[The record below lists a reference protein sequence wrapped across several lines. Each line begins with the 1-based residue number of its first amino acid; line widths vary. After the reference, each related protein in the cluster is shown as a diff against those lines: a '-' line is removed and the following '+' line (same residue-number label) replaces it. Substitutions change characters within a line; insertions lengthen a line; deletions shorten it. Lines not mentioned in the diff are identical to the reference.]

1 MAVVEFGM
9 EVFTVIKSIKL
20 KNCATYP
27 SMGVSI
33 ENCQK
38 INFFYGPNGSG
49 KSTISNFLRNPT
61 DSQYNECEIK
71 WENDI
76 AADVAVY
83 NREFR
88 VKNLK
93 ENIAGVFTLGQ
104 ATIEDI
110 QALEKMK
117 EQRAKKN
124 EDYTARDNTLK
135 NKLQEESECKASF
148 REAVWERVLKPN
160 EADFQEAFSGFRNNK
175 ERFRDE
181 VLRRYKISHT
191 SCEARDNLLL
201 RAKTLF
207 AQKPEK
213 CSVISFS
220 IDDAVDRLAEIEAST
235 IWSKVIVG
243 NKDLPIGRLID
254 VLDNADWVNQG
265 RKHLREDRICP
276 FCQQPTITEEL
287 KSQLDAF
294 FSGEYEQDVNQ
305 IKQFISQYSVYTDEL
320 LGRINTLRTSLGA
333 YPAAGI
339 DTNKL
344 SGLIDL
350 LNGYFSKNKAEMLIK
365 EKEPGRI
372 ITLTETAVTTSAIA
386 QLVIDG
392 NAAITQH
399 NKMVDN
405 YTSEKNALI
414 ADIWAFLIGENETL
428 ITGYLTNI
436 DNLAKA
442 KNGIQNGI
450 NTCKQQLDELDKK
463 IVEAGKNITSV
474 QPTVDEINRSLK
486 NYGFTNFQI
495 APSPVQSNAYQIQ
508 RMDGSLATNTL
519 SEGEETFISFLYFLQ
534 FAKGSVDVSK
544 VSSRKVLVLDDPI
557 CSLDS
562 TVLYI
567 VSSMVKG
574 LIKDVREGNSDVEQ
588 IFILTH
594 NVFFHKETAFIDRRT
609 EVCNDIHFWII
620 SKDNNISSIRAY
632 ERNNPIKTSYE
643 LLWEE
648 LKSNTNASLI
658 TTQNIMRR
666 ILENYFSILGKA
678 KDDTIVDSFPTIEE
692 KMICRSLLSWI
703 NDGSHTIPDDLYID
717 SYTDSIERYK
727 QIFKEVFIKMGHE
740 AHYKMM
746 MGVT

>member
-1 MAVVEFGM
+1 M
-9 EVFTVIKSIKL
+9 IKTIKL
-20 KNCATYP
+20 KNCATYL
-27 SMGVSI
+27 SEGTSI

-49 KSTISNFLRNPT
+49 KSTISNFLQDPT
-61 DSQYNECEIK
+61 DLLYRECIIE
-71 WENDI
+71 WENDTAVDI
-76 AADVAVY
+76 MVY
-83 NREFR
+83 NRRFR
-88 VKNLK
+88 ERNFK

-110 QALEKMK
+110 RALEEMK

-124 EDYTARDNTLK
+124 EDYTTRGNTLQK
-135 NKLQEESECKASF
+135 KLQEEIAYKATF
-148 REAVWERVLKPN
+148 RDTVWERILKPN

-181 VLRRYKISHT
+181 VLRRYQISHSST
-191 SCEARDNLLL
+191 ETRDALLV

-207 AQKPEK
+207 ARKPEK
-213 CSVISFS
+213 CPIIPFVLDNIVEQ
-220 IDDAVDRLAEIEAST
+220 IAEIETAA

-243 NKDLPIGRLID
+243 NRDLPIGRLIE
-254 VLDNADWVNQG
+254 VLDNADWVSQG
-265 RKHLREDRICP
+265 RKHLREDGICP
-276 FCQQPTITEEL
+276 FCQKQTITDEL
-287 KSQLDAF
+287 KNQLDAF
-294 FSGEYEQDVNQ
+294 FSGEYEQDVSL
-305 IKQFISQYSVYTDEL
+305 IKQFIGQYSSYTDEL
-320 LGRINTLRTSLGA
+320 LSRIKTLRTSLGS

-339 DTNKL
+339 EASK
-344 SGLIDL
+344 IDPIIEL

-372 ITLTETAVTTSAIA
+372 ISLTETAATTSSMK
-386 QLVIDG
+386 QLVING
-392 NAAITQH
+392 NAAVTKH
-399 NKMVDN
+399 NEMVDN
-405 YTSEKNALI
+405 YTSEKDTLVADIWVFLMDENEALI
-414 ADIWAFLIGENETL
+414 A
-428 ITGYLTNI
+428 GYLNDIETFT
-436 DNLAKA
+436 KA
-442 KNGIQNGI
+442 KKGIQKGI
-450 NTCKQQLDELDKK
+450 DVCKQQLDDLDGK

-486 NYGFTNFQI
+486 SYGFTNFKI
-495 APSPVQSNAYQIQ
+495 VPSPAQPNAYQIQ
-508 RMDGSLATNTL
+508 RMDGTLATNTL

-534 FAKGSVDVSK
+534 FAKGSVDVAK
-544 VSSRKVLVLDDPI
+544 VSNRKVLVLDDPI

-567 VSSMVKG
+567 VSSLVKG

-620 SKDNNISSIRAY
+620 SKDNNISSIKAY

-666 ILENYFSILGKA
+666 ILENYFSILGKT
-678 KDDTIVDSFPTIEE
+678 KDDTIVDSFSTIEE

-717 SYTDSIERYK
+717 SYTDSIDRYK
-727 QIFKEVFIKMGHE
+727 QIFKEVFFKMGHE

-746 MGVT
+746 MGES

>member
-1 MAVVEFGM
+1 M
-9 EVFTVIKSIKL
+9 IKAIKL

-27 SMGVSI
+27 SVGTSI

-38 INFFYGPNGSG
+38 VNFFYGPNGSG
-49 KSTISNFLRNPT
+49 KSTISNFLYNPT
-61 DSQYNECEIK
+61 GLQYSECEIE
-71 WENDI
+71 WENN
-76 AADVAVY
+76 AAVDVVVY

-88 VKNLK
+88 ERNFK

-117 EQRAKKN
+117 EQRTKMN
-124 EDYTARDNTLK
+124 EDYTTRGATLRK
-135 NKLQEESECKASF
+135 KSQEETEYKATF
-148 REAVWERVLKPN
+148 RDTVWERILKPN

-181 VLRRYKISHT
+181 VLRRYEISHT
-191 SCEARDNLLL
+191 SSETRDSLLL

-213 CSVISFS
+213 CAIISFS
-220 IDDAVDRLAEIEAST
+220 LENIIDQLTEIETSA
-235 IWSKVIVG
+235 IWGKVIVG
-243 NKDLPIGRLID
+243 NKDLPIGRLIE

-265 RKHLREDRICP
+265 RRHLREDGICP

-287 KSQLDAF
+287 KHQLDAF

-305 IKQFISQYSVYTDEL
+305 IKQFISQYSAYTDESL
-320 LGRINTLRTSLGA
+320 RRINTLRTSLGS
-333 YPAAGI
+333 YPVAGI
-339 DTNKL
+339 DTSKL
-344 SGLIDL
+344 DSFIEL
-350 LNGYFSKNKAEMLIK
+350 LNGFFSKNKAEMLIK
-365 EKEPGRI
+365 EKEPGRMI
-372 ITLTETAVTTSAIA
+372 SLTETTVTISSIQ

-392 NAAITQH
+392 NASITKH
-399 NKMVDN
+399 NEMVDN
-405 YTSEKNALI
+405 YTSEKNSLV
-414 ADIWAFLIGENETL
+414 ADIWAFLMAENEAL
-428 ITGYLTNI
+428 IAGYLNDI
-436 DNLAKA
+436 ESFAKA
-442 KNGIQNGI
+442 IRGIQKGI
-450 NTCKQQLDELDKK
+450 DVCKQQLDDLDEK

-486 NYGFTNFQI
+486 SYGFTNFQI
-495 APSPVQSNAYQIQ
+495 VPSQVQTNAYQIQ
-508 RMDGSLATNTL
+508 RMDGTLATNTL

-544 VSSRKVLVLDDPI
+544 VSNRKVLVLDDPI

-567 VSSMVKG
+567 VSSLVKG

-620 SKDNNISSIRAY
+620 SKDNNISSIKAY

-678 KDDTIVDSFPTIEE
+678 KDDTIVDSFSAIEE

-717 SYTDSIERYK
+717 SYTDSIDRYK

-746 MGVT
+746 MGEP

>member
-1 MAVVEFGM
+1 M
-9 EVFTVIKSIKL
+9 IKTIKL
-20 KNCATYP
+20 KNCATYL
-27 SMGVSI
+27 SEGTSI

-49 KSTISNFLRNPT
+49 KSTISNFLQDPT
-61 DSQYNECEIK
+61 DLLYRECIIE
-71 WENDI
+71 WENDTAVDI
-76 AADVAVY
+76 MVY
-83 NREFR
+83 NRRFR
-88 VKNLK
+88 ERNFK

-110 QALEKMK
+110 RALEEIK

-124 EDYTARDNTLK
+124 EDYTTRGNTLQK
-135 NKLQEESECKASF
+135 KLQEEIAYKATF
-148 REAVWERVLKPN
+148 RDTVWERILKPN

-181 VLRRYKISHT
+181 VLRRYQISHSST
-191 SCEARDNLLL
+191 ETRDALLV

-207 AQKPEK
+207 ARKPEK
-213 CSVISFS
+213 CPIIPFVLDNIVEQ
-220 IDDAVDRLAEIEAST
+220 IAEIETAA

-243 NKDLPIGRLID
+243 NRDLPIGRLIE
-254 VLDNADWVNQG
+254 VLDNADWVSQG
-265 RKHLREDRICP
+265 RKHLREDGICP
-276 FCQQPTITEEL
+276 FCQKQTITDEL
-287 KSQLDAF
+287 KNQLDAF
-294 FSGEYEQDVNQ
+294 FSGEYEQDVSL
-305 IKQFISQYSVYTDEL
+305 IKQFIGQYSSYTDEL
-320 LGRINTLRTSLGA
+320 LSRIKTLRTSLGS

-339 DTNKL
+339 EASK
-344 SGLIDL
+344 IDSIIEL

-372 ITLTETAVTTSAIA
+372 ISLTETAATTSSMK
-386 QLVIDG
+386 QLVING
-392 NAAITQH
+392 NAAVTKH
-399 NKMVDN
+399 NEMVDN
-405 YTSEKNALI
+405 YTSEKDTLVADIWVFLMDENEALI
-414 ADIWAFLIGENETL
+414 A
-428 ITGYLTNI
+428 GYLNDIETFT
-436 DNLAKA
+436 KA
-442 KNGIQNGI
+442 KKGIQKGI
-450 NTCKQQLDELDKK
+450 DVCKQQLDDLDGKN
-463 IVEAGKNITSV
+463 VEAGKNITSV

-486 NYGFTNFQI
+486 SYGFTNFKI
-495 APSPVQSNAYQIQ
+495 VPSPAQPNAYQIQ
-508 RMDGSLATNTL
+508 RMDGTLATNTL

-534 FAKGSVDVSK
+534 FAKGSIDIAK
-544 VSSRKVLVLDDPI
+544 VSNRKVLVLDDPI

-567 VSSMVKG
+567 VSSLVKG

-620 SKDNNISSIRAY
+620 SKDNNISIIKAY

-666 ILENYFSILGKA
+666 ILENYFSILGKT
-678 KDDTIVDSFPTIEE
+678 KDDTIVDSFSTIEE

-717 SYTDSIERYK
+717 SYTDSIDRYK
-727 QIFKEVFIKMGHE
+727 QIFKEVFFKMGHE

-746 MGVT
+746 MGES

>member
-1 MAVVEFGM
+1 M
-9 EVFTVIKSIKL
+9 IKTIKL

-27 SMGVSI
+27 SVVTSI

-38 INFFYGPNGSG
+38 VNFFYGSNGSG
-49 KSTISNFLRNPT
+49 KSTISNFLYNPT
-61 DSQYNECEIK
+61 GLQYRECEIE
-71 WENDI
+71 WENDT
-76 AADVAVY
+76 AVDVVVY

-88 VKNLK
+88 ARNFK

-104 ATIEDI
+104 ATIKDM

-117 EQRAKKN
+117 EQRTKKN
-124 EDYTARDNTLK
+124 EDYTTRDTTLK
-135 NKLQEESECKASF
+135 KKRKEESECKAIF
-148 REAVWERVLKPN
+148 KDIVWERILKPN

-181 VLRRYKISHT
+181 VLRRYAISHASSET
-191 SCEARDNLLL
+191 RDSLLL

-213 CSVISFS
+213 CAVISFPV
-220 IDDAVDRLAEIEAST
+220 DDVIDRLAEIETST

-243 NKDLPIGRLID
+243 DKDLPIGRLID

-265 RKHLREDRICP
+265 RKHLREDGICP
-276 FCQQPTITEEL
+276 FCQQPTITEVL
-287 KSQLDAF
+287 KHQLGAF

-305 IKQFISQYSVYTDEL
+305 IKQFIGQYSVYTDEL
-320 LGRINTLRTSLGA
+320 LRYIKNLRTSIGA

-339 DTNKL
+339 DTSKL
-344 SGLIDL
+344 DSLLDV
-350 LNGYFSKNKAEMLIK
+350 LNGCFSKNKAEMLIK

-372 ITLTETAVTTSAIA
+372 ILLTETSVTISSVK

-392 NAAITQH
+392 NASISKH
-399 NKMVDN
+399 NEMVDN
-405 YTSEKNALI
+405 YTFEKNFLV
-414 ADIWAFLIGENETL
+414 ADIWAFLMDENEAL
-428 ITGYLTNI
+428 IAGYLN
-436 DNLAKA
+436 DLKNFDKA
-442 KNGIQNGI
+442 IRGIQKGI
-450 NTCKQQLDELDKK
+450 EVCRQQLDKLDEK

-486 NYGFTNFQI
+486 SYGFTNFQI
-495 APSPVQSNAYQIQ
+495 VPSPVQTNAYQIQ
-508 RMDGSLATNTL
+508 RMDGTLATNTL

-534 FAKGSVDVSK
+534 FAKGSVDMSK
-544 VSSRKVLVLDDPI
+544 VSNRKILVLDDPI

-562 TVLYI
+562 MILYI
-567 VSSMVKG
+567 VSTLVKG
-574 LIKDVREGNSDVEQ
+574 LIKDVREGNSDVKQ

-594 NVFFHKETAFIDRRT
+594 NVFFHKETAFIDSRT
-609 EVCNDIHFWII
+609 EVCNDVHFWII

-666 ILENYFSILGKA
+666 ILENYFSILGKT
-678 KDDTIVDSFPTIEE
+678 KDGTIIDSFSTIEE
-692 KMICRSLLSWI
+692 KMICRSLLSWL

-717 SYTDSIERYK
+717 SYTDSIDRYK
-727 QIFKEVFIKMGHE
+727 QIFKEVFVKMGHE

-746 MGVT
+746 MGEQ

>member
-1 MAVVEFGM
+1 M
-9 EVFTVIKSIKL
+9 IKTIKL
-20 KNCATYP
+20 KNCATYL
-27 SMGVSI
+27 SEGTSI

-49 KSTISNFLRNPT
+49 KSTISNFLQDPT
-61 DSQYNECEIK
+61 DLLYRECIIE
-71 WENDI
+71 WENDTAVDI
-76 AADVAVY
+76 MVY
-83 NREFR
+83 NRRFR
-88 VKNLK
+88 ERNFK

-110 QALEKMK
+110 RALEEMK

-124 EDYTARDNTLK
+124 EDYTTRGNTLQK
-135 NKLQEESECKASF
+135 KLQEEIAYKATF
-148 REAVWERVLKPN
+148 RDTVWERILKPN

-181 VLRRYKISHT
+181 VLRRYQISHSST
-191 SCEARDNLLL
+191 ETRDALLV

-207 AQKPEK
+207 ARKPEK
-213 CSVISFS
+213 CPIIPFVLDNIVEQ
-220 IDDAVDRLAEIEAST
+220 IAEIETAA

-243 NKDLPIGRLID
+243 NRDLPIGRLIV
-254 VLDNADWVNQG
+254 VLDNADWVSQG
-265 RKHLREDRICP
+265 RKHLREDGICP
-276 FCQQPTITEEL
+276 FCQKQTITDEL
-287 KSQLDAF
+287 KNQLDAF
-294 FSGEYEQDVNQ
+294 FSGEYEQDVSL
-305 IKQFISQYSVYTDEL
+305 IKQFIGQYSSYTDEL
-320 LGRINTLRTSLGA
+320 LSRIKTLRTSLGS

-339 DTNKL
+339 EASK
-344 SGLIDL
+344 IDSIIEL

-372 ITLTETAVTTSAIA
+372 ISLTETAATTSSMK
-386 QLVIDG
+386 QLVING
-392 NAAITQH
+392 NAAVTKH
-399 NKMVDN
+399 NEMVDN
-405 YTSEKNALI
+405 YTSEKDTLVADIWVFLMDENEALI
-414 ADIWAFLIGENETL
+414 A
-428 ITGYLTNI
+428 GYLNDIETFT
-436 DNLAKA
+436 KA
-442 KNGIQNGI
+442 KKGIQKGI
-450 NTCKQQLDELDKK
+450 DVCKQQLDDLDGK

-486 NYGFTNFQI
+486 SYGFTNFKI
-495 APSPVQSNAYQIQ
+495 VPSPAQPNAYQIQ
-508 RMDGSLATNTL
+508 RMDGTLATNTL

-534 FAKGSVDVSK
+534 FAKGSIDVAK
-544 VSSRKVLVLDDPI
+544 VSNRKVLVLDDPI

-567 VSSMVKG
+567 VSSLVKG

-620 SKDNNISSIRAY
+620 SKDNNISTIKAY

-666 ILENYFSILGKA
+666 ILENYFSILGKT
-678 KDDTIVDSFPTIEE
+678 KDDTIVDSFSTIEE

-717 SYTDSIERYK
+717 SYTDSIDRYK
-727 QIFKEVFIKMGHE
+727 QIFKEVFFKMGHE

-746 MGVT
+746 MGES

>member
-1 MAVVEFGM
+1 M
-9 EVFTVIKSIKL
+9 IKTIKL
-20 KNCATYP
+20 KNCATYL
-27 SMGVSI
+27 SEGTSI

-49 KSTISNFLRNPT
+49 KSTISNFLQDPT
-61 DSQYNECEIK
+61 DLLYRECIIE
-71 WENDI
+71 WENDTAVDI
-76 AADVAVY
+76 MVY
-83 NREFR
+83 NRRFR
-88 VKNLK
+88 ERNFK

-110 QALEKMK
+110 RALEEMK

-124 EDYTARDNTLK
+124 EDYTTRGNTLQK
-135 NKLQEESECKASF
+135 KLQEEIAYKATF
-148 REAVWERVLKPN
+148 RDTVWERILKPN

-181 VLRRYKISHT
+181 VLRRYQISHSST
-191 SCEARDNLLL
+191 ETRDALLV

-207 AQKPEK
+207 ARKPEK
-213 CSVISFS
+213 CPIIPFVLDNIVEQ
-220 IDDAVDRLAEIEAST
+220 IAEIETAA

-243 NKDLPIGRLID
+243 NRDLPIGRLIE
-254 VLDNADWVNQG
+254 VLDNADWVSQG
-265 RKHLREDRICP
+265 RKHLREDGICP
-276 FCQQPTITEEL
+276 FCQKQTITDEL
-287 KSQLDAF
+287 KNQLDAF
-294 FSGEYEQDVNQ
+294 FSGEYEQDVSL
-305 IKQFISQYSVYTDEL
+305 IKQFIGQYSSYTDEL
-320 LGRINTLRTSLGA
+320 LSRIKTLRTSLGS

-339 DTNKL
+339 EASK
-344 SGLIDL
+344 IDSIIEL

-372 ITLTETAVTTSAIA
+372 ISLTETAATTSSMK
-386 QLVIDG
+386 QLVING
-392 NAAITQH
+392 NAAVTKH
-399 NKMVDN
+399 NEMVDN
-405 YTSEKNALI
+405 YTSEKDTLVADIWVFLMDENEALI
-414 ADIWAFLIGENETL
+414 A
-428 ITGYLTNI
+428 GYLNDIETFT
-436 DNLAKA
+436 KA
-442 KNGIQNGI
+442 KKGIDV
-450 NTCKQQLDELDKK
+450 CKQQLDDLDGK

-486 NYGFTNFQI
+486 SYGFTNFKI
-495 APSPVQSNAYQIQ
+495 VPSPAQPNAYQIQ
-508 RMDGSLATNTL
+508 RMDGTLATNTL

-534 FAKGSVDVSK
+534 FAKGSIDVAK
-544 VSSRKVLVLDDPI
+544 VSNRKVLVLDDPI

-567 VSSMVKG
+567 VSSLVKG

-620 SKDNNISSIRAY
+620 SKDNNISTIKAY

-666 ILENYFSILGKA
+666 ILENYFSILGKT
-678 KDDTIVDSFPTIEE
+678 KDDTIVDSFSTIEE

-717 SYTDSIERYK
+717 SYTDSIDRYK
-727 QIFKEVFIKMGHE
+727 QIFKEVFFKMGHE

-746 MGVT
+746 MGES

>member
-1 MAVVEFGM
+1 M
-9 EVFTVIKSIKL
+9 IKSIKL

-27 SMGVSI
+27 SVGTSI

-38 INFFYGPNGSG
+38 VNFFYGPNGSG
-49 KSTISNFLRNPT
+49 KSTISNFLFNPT
-61 DSQYNECEIK
+61 GAQYRECEIE
-71 WENDI
+71 WENNT
-76 AADVAVY
+76 AVDVVVY

-88 VKNLK
+88 VRNFK

-104 ATIEDI
+104 ATIKDI
-110 QALEKMK
+110 QALEEMK
-117 EQRAKKN
+117 EQRTKKN
-124 EDYTARDNTLK
+124 EDYTTRCNTLQKK
-135 NKLQEESECKASF
+135 NQEEIAYKATF
-148 REAVWERVLKPN
+148 RDTVWERILKPN
-160 EADFQEAFSGFRNNK
+160 ETDFQEAFSGFRNNK

-181 VLRRYKISHT
+181 ALRRYKISHT
-191 SCEARDNLLL
+191 SGETRDALLL

-213 CSVISFS
+213 CAIISFS
-220 IDDAVDRLAEIEAST
+220 LDDIVDPLIKIETSA
-235 IWSKVIVG
+235 IWNKVIVG
-243 NKDLPIGRLID
+243 NKDIPIGRLIE
-254 VLDNADWVNQG
+254 VLDNADWINLG
-265 RKHLREDRICP
+265 RKHLKEDGICP
-276 FCQQPTITEEL
+276 FCQQPTITEEF
-287 KSQLDAF
+287 KHQIDAF
-294 FSGEYEQDVNQ
+294 FSGEYEQDVNL
-305 IKQFISQYSVYTDEL
+305 IKQFISQYSAYTVEL
-320 LGRINTLRTSLGA
+320 LRRINTIRTSLGS

-339 DTNKL
+339 EESKL
-344 SGLIDL
+344 DSIMEL

-372 ITLTETAVTTSAIA
+372 ISLTETATAISSMK

-392 NAAITQH
+392 NAAITKH
-399 NKMVDN
+399 NEMVDN
-405 YTSEKNALI
+405 YTSEKNALV
-414 ADIWAFLIGENETL
+414 ADIWAYLMDENEAL
-428 ITGYLTNI
+428 IAGYLNDIETFT
-436 DNLAKA
+436 KA
-442 KNGIQNGI
+442 KKGIQNGI
-450 NTCKQQLDELDKK
+450 DVCKQQLDDLDDK

-474 QPTVDEINRSLK
+474 QPTVDEINRSLIS
-486 NYGFTNFQI
+486 YGFTNFKI
-495 APSPVQSNAYQIQ
+495 VPSPSQPNAYQIQ
-508 RMDGSLATNTL
+508 RMDGTLATNTL

-534 FAKGSVDVSK
+534 FAKGSVDVAK
-544 VSSRKVLVLDDPI
+544 VSNRKVLVLDDPI

-567 VSSMVKG
+567 VSSLVKG

-620 SKDNNISSIRAY
+620 SKDNNISSIKAY

-648 LKSNTNASLI
+648 LKSNTNASLV

-666 ILENYFSILGKA
+666 ILENYFSILGKT
-678 KDDTIVDSFPTIEE
+678 KDDTIVDSFSTIEE

-717 SYTDSIERYK
+717 SYTDSIDRYK
-727 QIFKEVFIKMGHE
+727 QIFKEVFVKMGHE

-746 MGVT
+746 MGEP

>member
-1 MAVVEFGM
+1 M
-9 EVFTVIKSIKL
+9 IKTIKL
-20 KNCATYP
+20 KNCATYL
-27 SMGVSI
+27 SEGTSI

-49 KSTISNFLRNPT
+49 KSTISNFLQDAT
-61 DSQYNECEIK
+61 DLLYRECIIE
-71 WENDI
+71 WENDTAVDI
-76 AADVAVY
+76 MVY
-83 NREFR
+83 NRRFR
-88 VKNLK
+88 ERNFK

-110 QALEKMK
+110 RALEEMK

-124 EDYTARDNTLK
+124 EDYTTRGNTLQK
-135 NKLQEESECKASF
+135 KLQEEIAYKATF
-148 REAVWERVLKPN
+148 RDTVWERILKPN

-181 VLRRYKISHT
+181 VLRRYQISHSST
-191 SCEARDNLLL
+191 ETRDALLV

-207 AQKPEK
+207 ARKPEK
-213 CSVISFS
+213 CPIIPFVLDNIVEQ
-220 IDDAVDRLAEIEAST
+220 IAEIETAA

-243 NKDLPIGRLID
+243 NRDLPIGRLIE
-254 VLDNADWVNQG
+254 VLDNADWVSQG
-265 RKHLREDRICP
+265 RKHLREDGICP
-276 FCQQPTITEEL
+276 FCQKQTITDEL
-287 KSQLDAF
+287 KNQLDAF
-294 FSGEYEQDVNQ
+294 FSGEYEQDVSL
-305 IKQFISQYSVYTDEL
+305 IKQFIGQYSSYTDEL
-320 LGRINTLRTSLGA
+320 LSRIKTLRTSLGS

-339 DTNKL
+339 EASK
-344 SGLIDL
+344 IDSIIEL

-372 ITLTETAVTTSAIA
+372 ISLTETAATTSSMK
-386 QLVIDG
+386 QLVING
-392 NAAITQH
+392 NAAVTKH
-399 NKMVDN
+399 NEMVDN
-405 YTSEKNALI
+405 YTSEKDTLVADIWVFLMDENEALI
-414 ADIWAFLIGENETL
+414 A
-428 ITGYLTNI
+428 GYLNDIETFT
-436 DNLAKA
+436 KA
-442 KNGIQNGI
+442 KKGIQKGI
-450 NTCKQQLDELDKK
+450 DVCKQQLDDLDGK

-486 NYGFTNFQI
+486 SYGFTNFKI
-495 APSPVQSNAYQIQ
+495 VPSPAQPNAYQIQ
-508 RMDGSLATNTL
+508 RMDGTLATNTL

-534 FAKGSVDVSK
+534 FAKGSIDVAK
-544 VSSRKVLVLDDPI
+544 VSNRKVLVLDDPI

-567 VSSMVKG
+567 VSSLVKG

-620 SKDNNISSIRAY
+620 SKDNNISTIKAY

-666 ILENYFSILGKA
+666 ILENCFSILGKT
-678 KDDTIVDSFPTIEE
+678 KDDTIVDSFSTIEE

-717 SYTDSIERYK
+717 SYTDSIDRYK
-727 QIFKEVFIKMGHE
+727 QIFKEVFFKMGHE

-746 MGVT
+746 MGES

>member
-1 MAVVEFGM
+1 M
-9 EVFTVIKSIKL
+9 IKTIKL

-27 SMGVSI
+27 TEGTSI

-38 INFFYGPNGSG
+38 VNFFYGPNGSG
-49 KSTISNFLRNPT
+49 KSTISKFLHDP
-61 DSQYNECEIK
+61 SGLEYCECEIE
-71 WENDI
+71 WENNT
-76 AADVAVY
+76 AVDVVVY

-88 VKNLK
+88 EKNFK

-110 QALEKMK
+110 QALENMK
-117 EQRAKKN
+117 EQRTKKN
-124 EDYTARDNTLK
+124 EDYSTRSDSL
-135 NKLQEESECKASF
+135 NKMSQEETEYKASF
-148 REAVWERVLKPN
+148 RDMVWGRILKTN
-160 EADFQEAFSGFRNNK
+160 ETDFQEAFSGFRNNK

-181 VLRRYKISHT
+181 VLRQYEISHAST
-191 SCEARDNLLL
+191 ETRDSLRL

-207 AQKPEK
+207 GQKPEK
-213 CSVISFS
+213 CAIISFS
-220 IDDAVDRLAEIEAST
+220 LDNIADRLAEIETST

-265 RKHLREDRICP
+265 RKHLREDGICP
-276 FCQQPTITEEL
+276 FCQQSTITKEL
-287 KSQLDAF
+287 KCQLDAF

-305 IKQFISQYSVYTDEL
+305 TKQFVTQYSAYTDEL
-320 LGRINTLRTSLGA
+320 LNRINSLRTSLAA

-339 DTNKL
+339 DTSKL
-344 SGLIDL
+344 DSLIDVL
-350 LNGYFSKNKAEMLIK
+350 SGYFSKNKAEMLIK
-365 EKEPGRI
+365 EKEPSRVI
-372 ITLTETAVTTSAIA
+372 SLIETAVTISSIT
-386 QLVIDG
+386 QLFVNG
-392 NAAITQH
+392 NAAITKH
-399 NKMVDN
+399 NEMVDN
-405 YTSEKNALI
+405 YISEKNALV
-414 ADIWAFLIGENETL
+414 ADIWAFLMDENEKL
-428 ITGYLTNI
+428 IAEYLNKI
-436 DNLAKA
+436 ENFAKA
-442 KNGIQNGI
+442 IRGIQKGVDV
-450 NTCKQQLDELDKK
+450 CKKQLDELDKK
-463 IVEAGKNITSV
+463 IVEAGKNITSI

-486 NYGFTNFQI
+486 SYGFTNFQI
-495 APSPVQSNAYQIQ
+495 VPSPAKSNAYQIQ
-508 RMDGSLATNTL
+508 RMDGSLVNNTL

-534 FAKGSVDVSK
+534 FSKGSVDVSK
-544 VSSRKVLVLDDPI
+544 VSNRKVLVLDDPI

-567 VSSMVKG
+567 VSSLVKD
-574 LIKDVREGNSDVEQ
+574 LIKDIREGNSDVEQ

-632 ERNNPIKTSYE
+632 EKNNPIKTSYE

-648 LKSNTNASLI
+648 LKSNTNASFI

-666 ILENYFSILGKA
+666 ILENYFSILGKT
-678 KDDTIVDSFPTIEE
+678 KDDAMIDSFSTIEE

-717 SYTDSIERYK
+717 SYTDSIERYR
-727 QIFKEVFIKMGHE
+727 QIFKEVFVKMGHE

-746 MGVT
+746 MGEP

>member
-1 MAVVEFGM
+1 
-9 EVFTVIKSIKL
+9 
-20 KNCATYP
+20 
-27 SMGVSI
+27 
-33 ENCQK
+33 
-38 INFFYGPNGSG
+38 
-49 KSTISNFLRNPT
+49 
-61 DSQYNECEIK
+61 
-71 WENDI
+71 
-76 AADVAVY
+76 
-83 NREFR
+83 
-88 VKNLK
+88 
-93 ENIAGVFTLGQ
+93 
-104 ATIEDI
+104 
-110 QALEKMK
+110 MK
-117 EQRAKKN
+117 EQRTKKN
-124 EDYTARDNTLK
+124 EDYTTRDNTLK
-135 NKLQEESECKASF
+135 KKWQEESEYKASF
-148 REAVWERVLKPN
+148 RDTVWERILKPN

-181 VLRRYKISHT
+181 VLRRYAISRT
-191 SCEARDNLLL
+191 SCEARDSLLL

-213 CSVISFS
+213 CAIILFS
-220 IDDAVDRLAEIEAST
+220 IDDTVERLAEIETST

-265 RKHLREDRICP
+265 RKHLREGGICP
-276 FCQQPTITEEL
+276 FCQQPTITGEL
-287 KSQLDAF
+287 KQQLDAF

-320 LGRINTLRTSLGA
+320 LRRINTLRTSLGA

-344 SGLIDL
+344 NGLIDL

-372 ITLTETAVTTSAIA
+372 ISLTETAVTISSIT

-392 NAAITQH
+392 NAAITKH

-405 YTSEKNALI
+405 YTSEKNALV
-414 ADIWAFLIGENETL
+414 ADIWAFLMNENEAL
-428 ITGYLTNI
+428 IAGYLNDIETFT
-436 DNLAKA
+436 KA
-442 KNGIQNGI
+442 KKGIQKGI
-450 NTCKQQLDELDKK
+450 DICKQQLDELDEK
-463 IVEAGKNITSV
+463 IVDAGKNITSV

-486 NYGFTNFQI
+486 SYGFTNFQI
-495 APSPVQSNAYQIQ
+495 APSPVQPNAYQIQ

-544 VSSRKVLVLDDPI
+544 ISNRKVLVLDDPI

-620 SKDNNISSIRAY
+620 SKDNNISFIRAY

-666 ILENYFSILGKA
+666 ILENYFSILGKT
-678 KDDTIVDSFPTIEE
+678 KDDAIVDSFSTIEE

-717 SYTDSIERYK
+717 SYTDSIDRYK
-727 QIFKEVFIKMGHE
+727 QIFKAVFIKMGHE
-740 AHYKMM
+740 SHYKMM

>member
-1 MAVVEFGM
+1 MCP
-9 EVFTVIKSIKL
+9 VIKTIKL

-27 SMGVSI
+27 SEGTSI

-49 KSTISNFLRNPT
+49 KSTISNFLQDPT
-61 DSQYNECEIK
+61 DLLYRECIIE
-71 WENDI
+71 WENDTAVDI
-76 AADVAVY
+76 MVY
-83 NREFR
+83 NRRFR
-88 VKNLK
+88 ERNFK

-104 ATIEDI
+104 ATIGDI
-110 QALEKMK
+110 RALEEMK
-117 EQRAKKN
+117 EQRAKKD
-124 EDYTARDNTLK
+124 EDYTTRGNTLQK
-135 NKLQEESECKASF
+135 KLQAEIAYKATF
-148 REAVWERVLKPN
+148 RDTVWEQILKPN

-181 VLRRYKISHT
+181 VLRRYQISHSST
-191 SCEARDNLLL
+191 ETRDALLV

-207 AQKPEK
+207 ARKPEK
-213 CSVISFS
+213 CPIIPFVLDNIVEQ
-220 IDDAVDRLAEIEAST
+220 IAEIETSA

-243 NKDLPIGRLID
+243 NRDLPIGRLIEA
-254 VLDNADWVNQG
+254 LDNADWVSQG
-265 RKHLREDRICP
+265 RKHLREDGICP
-276 FCQQPTITEEL
+276 FCQKQTITEEL
-287 KSQLDAF
+287 KNQLDAF
-294 FSGEYEQDVNQ
+294 FSGEYEQDVSL
-305 IKQFISQYSVYTDEL
+305 IKQFISQYGSYTDEL
-320 LGRINTLRTSLGA
+320 LSRIKTLRTSLGS

-339 DTNKL
+339 EASK
-344 SGLIDL
+344 IDSIIEL

-372 ITLTETAVTTSAIA
+372 ISLTETAATISSMK
-386 QLVIDG
+386 QLVING
-392 NAAITQH
+392 NAAVTKH
-399 NKMVDN
+399 NEMVDN
-405 YTSEKNALI
+405 YTSEKNTLA
-414 ADIWAFLIGENETL
+414 ADIWAFLMDENEAL
-428 ITGYLTNI
+428 IAGYLNDIETFT
-436 DNLAKA
+436 KA
-442 KNGIQNGI
+442 KNGIQKGI
-450 NTCKQQLDELDKK
+450 DVCKQQLDDLDGK

-486 NYGFTNFQI
+486 SYGFTNFKI
-495 APSPVQSNAYQIQ
+495 VPSPAQPNAYQIQ
-508 RMDGSLATNTL
+508 RMDGTLATNTL

-534 FAKGSVDVSK
+534 FAKGSVDVAK
-544 VSSRKVLVLDDPI
+544 VSTRKVLVLDDPI

-567 VSSMVKG
+567 VSSLVKG

-594 NVFFHKETAFIDRRT
+594 NVFFHKEAAFIDRRT

-620 SKDNNISSIRAY
+620 SKDNNISSIKAY

-666 ILENYFSILGKA
+666 ILENYFSILGKT
-678 KDDTIVDSFPTIEE
+678 KDDTIVDSFSTIEE

-717 SYTDSIERYK
+717 SYTDSIDRYK
-727 QIFKEVFIKMGHE
+727 QIFKEVFFKMGHE

-746 MGVT
+746 MGES

>member
-1 MAVVEFGM
+1 MP
-9 EVFTVIKSIKL
+9 TVIKAIKL
-20 KNCATYP
+20 KSCATYP
-27 SMGVSI
+27 SVGTSI
-33 ENCQK
+33 ENCPK
-38 INFFYGPNGSG
+38 VNFLYGPNGSG
-49 KSTISNFLRNPT
+49 KSTISNFLYDPT
-61 DSQYNECEIK
+61 GAQYRECEIE
-71 WENDI
+71 WENNV
-76 AADVAVY
+76 AVDVVVY

-88 VKNLK
+88 VRNFK

-110 QALEKMK
+110 QALEEMK
-117 EQRAKKN
+117 EQRTKRYA
-124 EDYTARDNTLK
+124 DYTTRGNTLQK
-135 NKLQEESECKASF
+135 KRQEETAYKVTF
-148 REAVWERVLKPN
+148 RDTVWERILKLN
-160 EADFQEAFSGFRNNK
+160 ESDFQEAFSGFRNNK

-181 VLRRYKISHT
+181 VLRQYHISHSST
-191 SCEARDNLLL
+191 ETRDALLL

-213 CSVISFS
+213 CAVISFALDN
-220 IDDAVDRLAEIEAST
+220 IFEKIVEIETAM

-243 NKDLPIGRLID
+243 NRDLPIGRLIEA
-254 VLDNADWVNQG
+254 LDNADWVNQG
-265 RKHLREDRICP
+265 RKQLREDGICP
-276 FCQQPTITEEL
+276 FCQRQTVTEEL
-287 KSQLDAF
+287 RDQLDAF
-294 FSGEYEQDVNQ
+294 FSGEYEQDVTL
-305 IKQFISQYSVYTDEL
+305 IKQLISQYGIYTDEL
-320 LGRINTLRTSLGA
+320 LKSINTLRTSLGD
-333 YPAAGI
+333 YPASGI
-339 DTNKL
+339 EASKL
-344 SGLIDL
+344 DSMIEL
-350 LNGYFSKNKAEMLIK
+350 LVGHFSKNKAEMLIK

-372 ITLTETAVTTSAIA
+372 ILLTKTGAAISSLK

-392 NAAITQH
+392 NEAITKH
-399 NKMVDN
+399 NEMVDN
-405 YTSEKNALI
+405 YTSAKNTLI
-414 ADIWAFLIGENETL
+414 ADIWAFLMDENEAL
-428 ITGYLTNI
+428 IAGYLNDI
-436 DNLAKA
+436 AIFGKA
-442 KNGIQNGI
+442 QKGIQKGI
-450 NTCKQQLDELDKK
+450 DICKQQLDDLDGK

-486 NYGFTNFQI
+486 SYGFTNFKI
-495 APSPVQSNAYQIQ
+495 VPSPAQPNAYQIQ
-508 RMDGSLATNTL
+508 RMDGTLATNTL

-534 FAKGSVDVSK
+534 FAKGSVDVAKISN
-544 VSSRKVLVLDDPI
+544 RKVLVLDDPI

-609 EVCNDIHFWII
+609 EVCNDMHFWII
-620 SKDNNISSIRAY
+620 SKDNNISTIKAY
-632 ERNNPIKTSYE
+632 ERNNPIKSSYE

-666 ILENYFSILGKA
+666 ILENYFGILGKT
-678 KDDTIVDSFPTIEE
+678 KDDAIVDSFSSIEE

-703 NDGSHTIPDDLYID
+703 NDGSHTIPDDLFID

-727 QIFKEVFIKMGHE
+727 QIFKEVFVKMGHE

-746 MGVT
+746 MREK

>member
-1 MAVVEFGM
+1 M
-9 EVFTVIKSIKL
+9 IKTIKL
-20 KNCATYP
+20 KNCATYL
-27 SMGVSI
+27 SEGTSI

-49 KSTISNFLRNPT
+49 KSTISNFLQDPT
-61 DSQYNECEIK
+61 DLLYRECIIE
-71 WENDI
+71 WENDTAVDI
-76 AADVAVY
+76 MVY
-83 NREFR
+83 NRRFR
-88 VKNLK
+88 ERNFK

-110 QALEKMK
+110 RALEEMK

-124 EDYTARDNTLK
+124 EDYTTRGNTLQK
-135 NKLQEESECKASF
+135 KLQEEIAYKATF
-148 REAVWERVLKPN
+148 RDTVWERILKPN

-181 VLRRYKISHT
+181 VLRRYQISHSST
-191 SCEARDNLLL
+191 ETRDALLV

-207 AQKPEK
+207 ARKPEK
-213 CSVISFS
+213 CPIIPFVLDNIVEQ
-220 IDDAVDRLAEIEAST
+220 IAEIETAA

-243 NKDLPIGRLID
+243 NRDLPIGRLIE
-254 VLDNADWVNQG
+254 VLDNADWVSQG
-265 RKHLREDRICP
+265 RKHLREDGICP
-276 FCQQPTITEEL
+276 FCQKQTITDEL
-287 KSQLDAF
+287 KNQLDAF
-294 FSGEYEQDVNQ
+294 FSGEYEQDVSL
-305 IKQFISQYSVYTDEL
+305 IKQFIGQYSSYTDKL
-320 LGRINTLRTSLGA
+320 LSRIKTLRTSLGS

-339 DTNKL
+339 EASK
-344 SGLIDL
+344 IDSIIEL

-372 ITLTETAVTTSAIA
+372 ISLTETAATTSSMK
-386 QLVIDG
+386 QLVING
-392 NAAITQH
+392 NAAVTKH
-399 NKMVDN
+399 NEMVDN
-405 YTSEKNALI
+405 YTSEKDTLVADIWVFLMDENEALI
-414 ADIWAFLIGENETL
+414 A
-428 ITGYLTNI
+428 GYLNDIETFT
-436 DNLAKA
+436 KA
-442 KNGIQNGI
+442 KKGIQKGI
-450 NTCKQQLDELDKK
+450 DVCKQQLDDLDGK

-486 NYGFTNFQI
+486 SYGFTNFKI
-495 APSPVQSNAYQIQ
+495 VPSPAQPNAYQIQ
-508 RMDGSLATNTL
+508 RMDGTLATNTL

-534 FAKGSVDVSK
+534 FAKGSIDVAK
-544 VSSRKVLVLDDPI
+544 VSNRKVLVLDDPI

-567 VSSMVKG
+567 VSSLVKG

-620 SKDNNISSIRAY
+620 SKDNNISTIKAY

-666 ILENYFSILGKA
+666 ILENYFSILGKT
-678 KDDTIVDSFPTIEE
+678 KDDTIVDSFSTIEE

-717 SYTDSIERYK
+717 SYTDSIDRYK
-727 QIFKEVFIKMGHE
+727 QIFKEVFFKMGHE

-746 MGVT
+746 MGES

>member
-1 MAVVEFGM
+1 MCP
-9 EVFTVIKSIKL
+9 VIKTIKL
-20 KNCATYP
+20 KNCATYL
-27 SMGVSI
+27 SEGTSI

-49 KSTISNFLRNPT
+49 KSTISNFLQDPT
-61 DSQYNECEIK
+61 DLLYRECIIE
-71 WENDI
+71 WENDTAVDI
-76 AADVAVY
+76 MVY
-83 NREFR
+83 NRRFR
-88 VKNLK
+88 ERNFK

-110 QALEKMK
+110 RALEEMK

-124 EDYTARDNTLK
+124 EDYTTRGNTLQK
-135 NKLQEESECKASF
+135 KLQEEIAYKATF
-148 REAVWERVLKPN
+148 RDTVWERILKPN

-181 VLRRYKISHT
+181 VLRRYQISHSST
-191 SCEARDNLLL
+191 ETRDALLV

-207 AQKPEK
+207 ARKPEK
-213 CSVISFS
+213 CPIIPFVLDNIVEQ
-220 IDDAVDRLAEIEAST
+220 IAEIETAA

-243 NKDLPIGRLID
+243 NRDLPIGRLIE
-254 VLDNADWVNQG
+254 VLDNADWVSQG
-265 RKHLREDRICP
+265 RKHLREDGICP
-276 FCQQPTITEEL
+276 FCQKQTITDEL
-287 KSQLDAF
+287 KNQLDAF
-294 FSGEYEQDVNQ
+294 FSGEYEQDVSL
-305 IKQFISQYSVYTDEL
+305 IKQFIGQYSSYTDEL
-320 LGRINTLRTSLGA
+320 LSRIKTLRTSLGS

-339 DTNKL
+339 AASK
-344 SGLIDL
+344 IDPIIEL

-372 ITLTETAVTTSAIA
+372 ISLTETAATTSSMK
-386 QLVIDG
+386 QLVING
-392 NAAITQH
+392 NAAVTKH
-399 NKMVDN
+399 NEMVDN
-405 YTSEKNALI
+405 YTSEKDTLVADIWVFLMDENEALI
-414 ADIWAFLIGENETL
+414 A
-428 ITGYLTNI
+428 GYLNDIETFT
-436 DNLAKA
+436 KA
-442 KNGIQNGI
+442 KKGIQKGI
-450 NTCKQQLDELDKK
+450 DVCKQQLDDLDGK

-486 NYGFTNFQI
+486 SYGFTNFKI
-495 APSPVQSNAYQIQ
+495 VPSPAQPNAYQIQ
-508 RMDGSLATNTL
+508 RMDGTLATNTL

-534 FAKGSVDVSK
+534 FAKGSIDVAK
-544 VSSRKVLVLDDPI
+544 VSNRKVLVLDDPI

-567 VSSMVKG
+567 VSSLVKG

-620 SKDNNISSIRAY
+620 SKDNNISTIKAY

-666 ILENYFSILGKA
+666 ILENYFSILGKT
-678 KDDTIVDSFPTIEE
+678 KDDTIVDSFSTIEE

-717 SYTDSIERYK
+717 SYTDSIDRYK
-727 QIFKEVFIKMGHE
+727 QIFKEVFFKMGHE

-746 MGVT
+746 MGES

>member
-1 MAVVEFGM
+1 
-9 EVFTVIKSIKL
+9 VIKTIKL
-20 KNCATYP
+20 KNCATYL
-27 SMGVSI
+27 SEGTSI

-49 KSTISNFLRNPT
+49 KSTISNFLQDPT
-61 DSQYNECEIK
+61 DLLYRECIIE
-71 WENDI
+71 WENDTAVDI
-76 AADVAVY
+76 MVY
-83 NREFR
+83 NRRFR
-88 VKNLK
+88 ERNFK

-110 QALEKMK
+110 RALEEMK

-124 EDYTARDNTLK
+124 EDYTTRGNTLQK
-135 NKLQEESECKASF
+135 KLQEEIAYKATF
-148 REAVWERVLKPN
+148 RDTVWERILKPN

-181 VLRRYKISHT
+181 VLRRYQISHSST
-191 SCEARDNLLL
+191 ETRDALLV

-207 AQKPEK
+207 ARKPEK
-213 CSVISFS
+213 CPIIPFVLDNIVEQ
-220 IDDAVDRLAEIEAST
+220 IAEIETAA

-243 NKDLPIGRLID
+243 NRDLPIGRLIE
-254 VLDNADWVNQG
+254 VLDNADWVSQG
-265 RKHLREDRICP
+265 RKHLREDGICP
-276 FCQQPTITEEL
+276 FCQKQTITDEL
-287 KSQLDAF
+287 KNQLDAF
-294 FSGEYEQDVNQ
+294 FSGEYEQDVSL
-305 IKQFISQYSVYTDEL
+305 IKQFIGQYSSYTDEL
-320 LGRINTLRTSLGA
+320 LSRIKTLRTSLGS

-339 DTNKL
+339 EASK
-344 SGLIDL
+344 IDSIIEL

-372 ITLTETAVTTSAIA
+372 ISLTETAATTSSMK
-386 QLVIDG
+386 QLVING
-392 NAAITQH
+392 NAAVTKH
-399 NKMVDN
+399 NEMVDN
-405 YTSEKNALI
+405 YTSEKDTLVADIWVFLMDENEALI
-414 ADIWAFLIGENETL
+414 A
-428 ITGYLTNI
+428 GYLNDIETFT
-436 DNLAKA
+436 KA
-442 KNGIQNGI
+442 KKGIQKGI
-450 NTCKQQLDELDKK
+450 DVCKQQLDDLDGK

-486 NYGFTNFQI
+486 SYGFTNFKI
-495 APSPVQSNAYQIQ
+495 VPSPAQPNAYQIQ
-508 RMDGSLATNTL
+508 RMDGTLATNTL

-534 FAKGSVDVSK
+534 FAKGSIDVAK
-544 VSSRKVLVLDDPI
+544 VSNRKVLVLDDPI

-567 VSSMVKG
+567 VSSLVKG

-620 SKDNNISSIRAY
+620 SKDNNISTIKAY

-666 ILENYFSILGKA
+666 ILENYFSILGKT
-678 KDDTIVDSFPTIEE
+678 KDDTIVDSFSTIEE

-717 SYTDSIERYK
+717 SYTDSIDRYK
-727 QIFKEVFIKMGHE
+727 QIFKEVFFKMGHE

-746 MGVT
+746 MGES

>member
-1 MAVVEFGM
+1 M
-9 EVFTVIKSIKL
+9 IKTIKL
-20 KNCATYP
+20 KNCATYL
-27 SMGVSI
+27 SEGTSI

-49 KSTISNFLRNPT
+49 KSTISNFLQDPT
-61 DSQYNECEIK
+61 DLLYRECIIE
-71 WENDI
+71 WENDTAVDI
-76 AADVAVY
+76 MVY
-83 NREFR
+83 NRRFR
-88 VKNLK
+88 ERNFK

-110 QALEKMK
+110 RALEEMK

-124 EDYTARDNTLK
+124 EDYTTRGNTLQK
-135 NKLQEESECKASF
+135 KLQEEIAYKATF
-148 REAVWERVLKPN
+148 RDTVWERILKPN

-181 VLRRYKISHT
+181 VLRRYQISHSST
-191 SCEARDNLLL
+191 ETRDALLV

-207 AQKPEK
+207 ARKPEK
-213 CSVISFS
+213 CPIIPFVLDNIVEQ
-220 IDDAVDRLAEIEAST
+220 IAEIETAA

-243 NKDLPIGRLID
+243 NRDLPIGRLIE
-254 VLDNADWVNQG
+254 VLDNADWVSQG
-265 RKHLREDRICP
+265 RKHLREDGICP
-276 FCQQPTITEEL
+276 FCQKQTITDEL
-287 KSQLDAF
+287 KNQLDAF
-294 FSGEYEQDVNQ
+294 FSGEYEQDVSL
-305 IKQFISQYSVYTDEL
+305 IKQFIGQYSSYTDEL
-320 LGRINTLRTSLGA
+320 LSRIKTLRTSLGS

-339 DTNKL
+339 EASK
-344 SGLIDL
+344 IDSIIEL

-365 EKEPGRI
+365 EKEPSRI
-372 ITLTETAVTTSAIA
+372 ISLTETAATTSSMK
-386 QLVIDG
+386 QLVING
-392 NAAITQH
+392 NAAVTKH
-399 NKMVDN
+399 NEMVDN
-405 YTSEKNALI
+405 YTSEKGTLVADIWVFLMDENEALI
-414 ADIWAFLIGENETL
+414 A
-428 ITGYLTNI
+428 GYLNDIETFT
-436 DNLAKA
+436 KA
-442 KNGIQNGI
+442 KKGIQKGI
-450 NTCKQQLDELDKK
+450 DVCKQQLDDLDGK

-486 NYGFTNFQI
+486 SYGFTNFKI
-495 APSPVQSNAYQIQ
+495 VPSPAQPNAYQIQ
-508 RMDGSLATNTL
+508 RMDGTLATNTL

-534 FAKGSVDVSK
+534 FAKGSIDVAK
-544 VSSRKVLVLDDPI
+544 VSNRKVLVLDDPI

-567 VSSMVKG
+567 VSSLVKG

-620 SKDNNISSIRAY
+620 SKDNNISTIKAY

-666 ILENYFSILGKA
+666 ILENYFSILGKT
-678 KDDTIVDSFPTIEE
+678 KDDTIVDSFSTIEE

-717 SYTDSIERYK
+717 SYTDSTDRYK
-727 QIFKEVFIKMGHE
+727 QIFKEVFFKMGHE

-746 MGVT
+746 MGES

>member
-1 MAVVEFGM
+1 M
-9 EVFTVIKSIKL
+9 IKTIKL
-20 KNCATYP
+20 KNCATYL
-27 SMGVSI
+27 SEGTSI

-49 KSTISNFLRNPT
+49 KSTISNFLQDPT
-61 DSQYNECEIK
+61 DLLYRECIIE
-71 WENDI
+71 WENDTAVDI
-76 AADVAVY
+76 MVY
-83 NREFR
+83 NRRFR
-88 VKNLK
+88 ERNFK

-110 QALEKMK
+110 RALEEMK

-124 EDYTARDNTLK
+124 EDYTTRGNTLQK
-135 NKLQEESECKASF
+135 KLQEEIAYKATF
-148 REAVWERVLKPN
+148 RDTVWERILKPN

-181 VLRRYKISHT
+181 VLRRYQISHSST
-191 SCEARDNLLL
+191 ETRDALLV

-207 AQKPEK
+207 ARKPEK
-213 CSVISFS
+213 CPIIPFVLDNIVEQ
-220 IDDAVDRLAEIEAST
+220 IAEIETAA

-243 NKDLPIGRLID
+243 NRDLPIGRLIE
-254 VLDNADWVNQG
+254 VLDNADWVSQG
-265 RKHLREDRICP
+265 RKHLREDGICP
-276 FCQQPTITEEL
+276 FCQKQTITDEL
-287 KSQLDAF
+287 KNQLDAF
-294 FSGEYEQDVNQ
+294 FSGEYEQDVSL
-305 IKQFISQYSVYTDEL
+305 IKQFIGQYSSYTDEL
-320 LGRINTLRTSLGA
+320 LSRIKTLRTSLGS

-339 DTNKL
+339 EASK
-344 SGLIDL
+344 IDSIIEL

-372 ITLTETAVTTSAIA
+372 ISLTETAATTSSMK
-386 QLVIDG
+386 QLVING
-392 NAAITQH
+392 NAAVTKH
-399 NKMVDN
+399 NEMVDN
-405 YTSEKNALI
+405 YTSEKDTLVADIWVFLMDENEALI
-414 ADIWAFLIGENETL
+414 A
-428 ITGYLTNI
+428 GYLNDIETFT
-436 DNLAKA
+436 KA
-442 KNGIQNGI
+442 KKGIQKGI
-450 NTCKQQLDELDKK
+450 DVCKQQLDDLDGK

-486 NYGFTNFQI
+486 SYGFTNFKI
-495 APSPVQSNAYQIQ
+495 VPSPAQPNAYQIQ
-508 RMDGSLATNTL
+508 RMDGTLATNTL

-534 FAKGSVDVSK
+534 FAKGSVDVAK
-544 VSSRKVLVLDDPI
+544 VSNRKVLVLDDPI

-567 VSSMVKG
+567 VSSLVKG

-620 SKDNNISSIRAY
+620 SKDNNISSIKAY

-666 ILENYFSILGKA
+666 ILENYFSILGRS
-678 KDDTIVDSFPTIEE
+678 KDDTIVDSFSTIEE

-717 SYTDSIERYK
+717 SYTDSIDRYK
-727 QIFKEVFIKMGHE
+727 QIFKEVFVKMGHE

-746 MGVT
+746 MGEP

>member
-1 MAVVEFGM
+1 MCP
-9 EVFTVIKSIKL
+9 VIKTIKL
-20 KNCATYP
+20 KNCATYL
-27 SMGVSI
+27 SEGTSI

-49 KSTISNFLRNPT
+49 KSTISNFLQDPT
-61 DSQYNECEIK
+61 DLLYRECIIE
-71 WENDI
+71 WENDTAVDI
-76 AADVAVY
+76 MVY
-83 NREFR
+83 NRRFR
-88 VKNLK
+88 ERNFK

-110 QALEKMK
+110 RALEEMK

-124 EDYTARDNTLK
+124 EDYTTRGNTLQK
-135 NKLQEESECKASF
+135 KLQEEIAYKATF
-148 REAVWERVLKPN
+148 RDTVWERILKPN

-181 VLRRYKISHT
+181 VLRRYQISHSST
-191 SCEARDNLLL
+191 ETRDALLV

-207 AQKPEK
+207 ARKPEK
-213 CSVISFS
+213 CPIIPFVLDNIVEQ
-220 IDDAVDRLAEIEAST
+220 IAEIETAA

-243 NKDLPIGRLID
+243 NRDLPIGRLIE
-254 VLDNADWVNQG
+254 VLDNADWVSQG
-265 RKHLREDRICP
+265 RKHLREDGICP
-276 FCQQPTITEEL
+276 FCQKQTITDEL
-287 KSQLDAF
+287 KNQLDAF
-294 FSGEYEQDVNQ
+294 FSGEYEQDVSL
-305 IKQFISQYSVYTDEL
+305 IKQFIGQYSSYTDEL
-320 LGRINTLRTSLGA
+320 LSRIKTLRTSLGS

-339 DTNKL
+339 EASK
-344 SGLIDL
+344 IDPIIEL

-372 ITLTETAVTTSAIA
+372 ISLTETAATTSSMK
-386 QLVIDG
+386 QLVING
-392 NAAITQH
+392 NAAVTKH
-399 NKMVDN
+399 NEMVDN
-405 YTSEKNALI
+405 YTSEKDTLVADIWVFLMDENEALI
-414 ADIWAFLIGENETL
+414 A
-428 ITGYLTNI
+428 GYLNDIETFT
-436 DNLAKA
+436 KA
-442 KNGIQNGI
+442 KKGIQKGI
-450 NTCKQQLDELDKK
+450 DVCKQQLDDLDGK

-486 NYGFTNFQI
+486 SYGFTNFKI
-495 APSPVQSNAYQIQ
+495 VPSPAQPNAYQIQ
-508 RMDGSLATNTL
+508 RMDGTLATNTL

-534 FAKGSVDVSK
+534 FAKGSIDVAK
-544 VSSRKVLVLDDPI
+544 VSNRKVLVLDDPI

-567 VSSMVKG
+567 VSSLVKG

-620 SKDNNISSIRAY
+620 SKDNNISTIKAY

-666 ILENYFSILGKA
+666 ILENYFSILGKT
-678 KDDTIVDSFPTIEE
+678 KDDTIVDSFSTIEE

-703 NDGSHTIPDDLYID
+703 NDSSHTIPDDLYID
-717 SYTDSIERYK
+717 SYTDSIDRYK
-727 QIFKEVFIKMGHE
+727 QIFKEVFFKMGHE

-746 MGVT
+746 MGES

>member
-1 MAVVEFGM
+1 M
-9 EVFTVIKSIKL
+9 IKTIKL
-20 KNCATYP
+20 KNCATYL
-27 SMGVSI
+27 SEGTSI

-49 KSTISNFLRNPT
+49 KSTISNFLQDPT
-61 DSQYNECEIK
+61 DLLYRECIIE
-71 WENDI
+71 WENDTAVDI
-76 AADVAVY
+76 MVY
-83 NREFR
+83 NRRFR
-88 VKNLK
+88 ERNFK

-110 QALEKMK
+110 RALEEMK

-124 EDYTARDNTLK
+124 EDYTTRGNTLQE
-135 NKLQEESECKASF
+135 KLQEEIAYKATF
-148 REAVWERVLKPN
+148 RDTVWERILKPN

-181 VLRRYKISHT
+181 VLRRYQISHSST
-191 SCEARDNLLL
+191 ETRDALLV

-207 AQKPEK
+207 ARKPEK
-213 CSVISFS
+213 CPIIPFVLDNIVEQ
-220 IDDAVDRLAEIEAST
+220 IAEIETAA

-243 NKDLPIGRLID
+243 NRDLPIGRLIE
-254 VLDNADWVNQG
+254 VLDNADWVSQG
-265 RKHLREDRICP
+265 RKHLREDGICP
-276 FCQQPTITEEL
+276 FCQKQTITDEL
-287 KSQLDAF
+287 KNQLDAF
-294 FSGEYEQDVNQ
+294 FSGEYEQDVSL
-305 IKQFISQYSVYTDEL
+305 IKQFIGQYSSYTDEL
-320 LGRINTLRTSLGA
+320 LSRIKTLRTSLGS

-339 DTNKL
+339 EASK
-344 SGLIDL
+344 IDSIIEL

-372 ITLTETAVTTSAIA
+372 ISLTETAATTSSMK
-386 QLVIDG
+386 QLVING
-392 NAAITQH
+392 NAAVTKH
-399 NKMVDN
+399 NEMVDN
-405 YTSEKNALI
+405 YTSEKDTLVADIWVFLMDENEALI
-414 ADIWAFLIGENETL
+414 A
-428 ITGYLTNI
+428 GYLNDIETFT
-436 DNLAKA
+436 KA
-442 KNGIQNGI
+442 KKGIQKGI
-450 NTCKQQLDELDKK
+450 DVCKQQLDDLDGK

-486 NYGFTNFQI
+486 SYGFTNFKI
-495 APSPVQSNAYQIQ
+495 VPSPAQPNAYQIQ
-508 RMDGSLATNTL
+508 RMDGTLATNTL

-534 FAKGSVDVSK
+534 FAKGSIDVAK
-544 VSSRKVLVLDDPI
+544 VSNRKVLVLDDPI

-567 VSSMVKG
+567 VSSLVKG

-620 SKDNNISSIRAY
+620 SKDNNISTIKAY

-666 ILENYFSILGKA
+666 ILENYFSILGKT
-678 KDDTIVDSFPTIEE
+678 KDDTIVDSFSTIEE

-717 SYTDSIERYK
+717 SYTDSIDRYK
-727 QIFKEVFIKMGHE
+727 QIFKEVFFKMGHE

-746 MGVT
+746 MGES

>member
-1 MAVVEFGM
+1 MS
-9 EVFTVIKSIKL
+9 TLIKTIKL

-27 SMGVSI
+27 AVGTTI
-33 ENCQK
+33 EDCQK
-38 INFFYGPNGSG
+38 VNFFYGPNGSG
-49 KSTISNFLRNPT
+49 KSTISNFLYNPSG
-61 DSQYNECEIK
+61 SQYRECEIE
-71 WENDI
+71 WENNTPI
-76 AADVAVY
+76 DVVVY

-88 VKNLK
+88 VRNFK

-110 QALEKMK
+110 QALEEMK
-117 EQRAKKN
+117 EQRSKKN
-124 EDYTARDNTLK
+124 DDYTTRGNTLQK
-135 NKLQEESECKASF
+135 KIQEEVAY
-148 REAVWERVLKPN
+148 RETFKDTVWDRILKPN

-191 SCEARDNLLL
+191 SSKTRESLLL

-213 CSVISFS
+213 CSSISFVL
-220 IDDAVDRLAEIEAST
+220 DDIVDRLVKIEASA

-243 NKDLPIGRLID
+243 NKDLPIGRLIE
-254 VLDNADWVNQG
+254 VLDNTDWVNQG
-265 RKHLREDRICP
+265 RKHLREDGICP
-276 FCQQPTITEEL
+276 FCQQPTITDDL
-287 KSQLDAF
+287 KRQLDAF
-294 FSGEYEQDVNQ
+294 FSGEYEQDVNL
-305 IKQFISQYSVYTDEL
+305 INQFICQYGTCVDEL
-320 LGRINTLRTSLGA
+320 LKRINTLRTSLGS

-339 DTNKL
+339 ETSTFD
-344 SGLIDL
+344 SIIEL

-372 ITLTETAVTTSAIA
+372 ISLTETAETIRSII
-386 QLVIDG
+386 QLVADG
-392 NAAITQH
+392 NTAITKH
-399 NKMVDN
+399 NEMVDN
-405 YTSEKNALI
+405 YTSEKNALVD
-414 ADIWAFLIGENETL
+414 DIWAYLMAENEAS
-428 ITGYLTNI
+428 IEGYLNDI
-436 DNLAKA
+436 EIFNKA
-442 KNGIQNGI
+442 KKGIQKGI
-450 NTCKQQLDELDKK
+450 DVCKQQLDDLDDK
-463 IVEAGKNITSV
+463 IVESGKNITSV
-474 QPTVDEINRSLK
+474 QPTVDEINRSLTS
-486 NYGFTNFQI
+486 YGFTNFKI
-495 APSPVQSNAYQIQ
+495 VPSPAQPNAYQIQ
-508 RMDGSLATNTL
+508 RLDGTLATNTL

-534 FAKGSVDVSK
+534 FAKGSVDVAK
-544 VSSRKVLVLDDPI
+544 VSNRKVLVLDDPI

-567 VSSMVKG
+567 VSSLVKG

-620 SKDNNISSIRAY
+620 SKDNNISSIKAY

-648 LKSNTNASLI
+648 LKSNTNASLV

-666 ILENYFSILGKA
+666 ILENYFSILGKT
-678 KDDTIVDSFPTIEE
+678 KDDKIVDSFSTVEE

-703 NDGSHTIPDDLYID
+703 NDGSHSIPDDLYID
-717 SYTDSIERYK
+717 SYTDSIDRYK
-727 QIFKEVFIKMGHE
+727 EIFKEIFIRMDHK
-740 AHYKMM
+740 AHYDMM
-746 MGVT
+746 MGESTSD

>member
-1 MAVVEFGM
+1 M
-9 EVFTVIKSIKL
+9 IKTIKL
-20 KNCATYP
+20 KNCATYL
-27 SMGVSI
+27 SEGTSI

-49 KSTISNFLRNPT
+49 KSTISNFLQDPT
-61 DSQYNECEIK
+61 DLLYRECIIE
-71 WENDI
+71 WENDTAVDI
-76 AADVAVY
+76 MVY
-83 NREFR
+83 NRRFR
-88 VKNLK
+88 ERNFK

-110 QALEKMK
+110 RALEEMK

-124 EDYTARDNTLK
+124 EDYTTRGNTLQK
-135 NKLQEESECKASF
+135 KLQEEIAYKATF
-148 REAVWERVLKPN
+148 RDTVWERILKPN

-175 ERFRDE
+175 ERFQDE
-181 VLRRYKISHT
+181 VLRRYQISHSST
-191 SCEARDNLLL
+191 ETRDALLV

-207 AQKPEK
+207 ARKPEK
-213 CSVISFS
+213 CPIIPFVLDNIVEQ
-220 IDDAVDRLAEIEAST
+220 IAEIETAA

-243 NKDLPIGRLID
+243 NRDLPIGRLIE
-254 VLDNADWVNQG
+254 VLDNADWVSQG
-265 RKHLREDRICP
+265 RKHLREDGICP
-276 FCQQPTITEEL
+276 FCQKQTITDEL
-287 KSQLDAF
+287 KNQLDAF
-294 FSGEYEQDVNQ
+294 FSGEYEQDVSL
-305 IKQFISQYSVYTDEL
+305 IKQFIGQYSSYTDEL
-320 LGRINTLRTSLGA
+320 LSRIKTLRTSLGS

-339 DTNKL
+339 EASK
-344 SGLIDL
+344 IDSIIEL

-372 ITLTETAVTTSAIA
+372 ISLTETAATTSSMK
-386 QLVIDG
+386 QLVING
-392 NAAITQH
+392 NAAVTKH
-399 NKMVDN
+399 NEMVDN
-405 YTSEKNALI
+405 YTSEKDTLVADIWVFLMDENEALI
-414 ADIWAFLIGENETL
+414 A
-428 ITGYLTNI
+428 GYLNDIETFT
-436 DNLAKA
+436 KA
-442 KNGIQNGI
+442 KKGIQKGI
-450 NTCKQQLDELDKK
+450 DVCKQQLDDLDGK

-486 NYGFTNFQI
+486 SYGFTNFKI
-495 APSPVQSNAYQIQ
+495 VPSPAQPNAYQIQ
-508 RMDGSLATNTL
+508 RMDGTLATNTL

-534 FAKGSVDVSK
+534 FAKGSIDVAK
-544 VSSRKVLVLDDPI
+544 VSNRKVLVLDDPI

-567 VSSMVKG
+567 VSSLVKG

-620 SKDNNISSIRAY
+620 SKDNNISTIKAY

-666 ILENYFSILGKA
+666 ILENCFSILGKT
-678 KDDTIVDSFPTIEE
+678 KDDTIVDSFSTIEE

-717 SYTDSIERYK
+717 SYTDSIDRYK
-727 QIFKEVFIKMGHE
+727 QIFKEVFFKMGHE

-746 MGVT
+746 MGES